1 MMYIYKEVN
10 HLKSPLNTLFN
21 SSARIIYLSSFHKQE
36 ISWIK
41 EENEFK
47 YHFSPPRHNY
57 HYPKMPVILQ
67 SNGLPWDIGNAY
79 LLGQLSNPTLSSM
92 KTLVSRAIHLK
103 YYLQYLEDTNQHFL
117 DLPKILHER
126 APQKF
131 KLFMS
136 HVLDSHDYSSEYI
149 NNILSTIAH
158 FYSNIRYE
166 SLIHEQQ
173 FENEPFESVKKTIMV
188 NNNVGLAKSLDIMT
202 NNLRIKSS
210 RKPIPEL
217 GKLRDEGSLR
227 PLTYEEQKTLI
238 KNLRNGVTSIE
249 VELMVRIALETGAR
263 QQSICTLSIDCIMK
277 AFESLESNQ
286 TVDVVVINAGQKFKT
301 DSKGGRLN
309 RLIFKRDLIN
319 DIVIYI
325 NCERAKE
332 RRSKA
337 NSFYGDTVDNY
348 VFLTRNGNPYLSA
361 QRELYDRR
369 NPNTNWDQKSS
380 IMIPKNGQSLR
391 NEISRLVTRI
401 QKTEPQFSNFSFHDL
416 RATSGMNLVRSMR
429 EKGYPDSKIFDYVRQ
444 HLNHRNFKT
453 TESYLNFDSELKE
466 FNDIQ
471 ESFGSMFFERSL
483 DND

>member
-1 MMYIYKEVN
+1 MYIYKEVN

-41 EENEFK
+41 EDNEFK

-131 KLFMS
+131 KLFMN

-173 FENEPFESVKKTIMV
+173 FENEPFETVKKTITV

-238 KNLRNGVTSIE
+238 KNLQNGVTSIE
-249 VELMVRIALETGAR
+249 VELMIRIALETGAR

-319 DIVIYI
+319 DLVIYI

-369 NPNTNWDQKSS
+369 NPNTNWDQSSS

-391 NEISRLVTRI
+391 NEIARLVSRI

-444 HLNHRNFKT
+444 HLNHQNFKT

-471 ESFGSMFFERSL
+471 ESFGSMFFDRSF

>member
-1 MMYIYKEVN
+1 MK
-10 HLKSPLNTLFN
+10 LRKTLNDLFD
-21 SSARIIYLSSFHKQE
+21 SKAKVVYLTSFHKGRLIWKIGE
-36 ISWIK
+36 LN
-41 EENEFK
+41 EGNEF
-47 YHFSPPRHNY
+47 YFSFLRTDDCFPR
-57 HYPKMPVILQ
+57 MPVILK
-67 SNGLPWDIGNAY
+67 SSGIPWDIGNAY
-79 LLGQLSNPTLSSM
+79 LIGQLGNPTLSSM

-117 DLPKILHER
+117 HLPKLLHER

-131 KLFMS
+131 KLFLS
-136 HVLDSHDYSSEYI
+136 HILDNHDYSSEYI

-173 FENEPFESVKKTIMV
+173 FENKPFESVKKTIMV

-227 PLTYEEQKTLI
+227 PLKYEEQKTLI
-238 KNLRNGVTSIE
+238 KNLQNGITSIE
-249 VELMVRIALETGAR
+249 VELMIRIALETGAR

-319 DIVIYI
+319 DLVIYI

-348 VFLTRNGNPYLSA
+348 VFLTSNGNPYLSA

-369 NPNTNWDQKSS
+369 NPNTNWDQNSS

-391 NEISRLVTRI
+391 NEIARLVSRI
-401 QKTEPQFSNFSFHDL
+401 QKTEPQFSSFSFHDL